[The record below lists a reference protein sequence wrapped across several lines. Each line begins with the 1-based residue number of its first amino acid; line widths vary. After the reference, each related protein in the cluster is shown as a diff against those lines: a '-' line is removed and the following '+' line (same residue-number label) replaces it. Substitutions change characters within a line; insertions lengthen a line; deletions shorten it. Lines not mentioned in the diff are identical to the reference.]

1 MSKKQKVVI
10 LSYFGE
16 NPADGVEKVVR
27 YIRIVL
33 QNNYEVAEMKMKR
46 NIGKLNYILY
56 PILFSF
62 RLNFLNK
69 SAITIAHGWQGFLN
83 ASDFVFFHGTTQGV
97 ITQVPADDSPGSKYI
112 RWMEKIAAKRA
123 GKIIAV
129 SENCRRELIQF
140 YHVSDEK
147 IIVLNNAVDSDIF
160 FPKKSHNNNKLR
172 IAFSGTLSRRKGMEA
187 LLALSKYIAE
197 TDNIELWIACNNDYN
212 VKEFENNTNTYVYS
226 GLNAMEMNAFY
237 NACDV
242 LYFPSRYEGFS
253 MASLEALSAGIPIV
267 GSSFAILDELRDY
280 DFIQLCNEQ
289 SPEKIIQ
296 YCFEMKEK
304 FSGLSALLHNQ
315 MKKDFGMEQ
324 YAVKLKRIL
333 HGK

>member
-140 YHVSDEK
+140 YHV
-147 IIVLNNAVDSDIF
+147 
-160 FPKKSHNNNKLR
+160 
-172 IAFSGTLSRRKGMEA
+172 
-187 LLALSKYIAE
+187 
-197 TDNIELWIACNNDYN
+197 
-212 VKEFENNTNTYVYS
+212 
-226 GLNAMEMNAFY
+226 
-237 NACDV
+237 
-242 LYFPSRYEGFS
+242 
-253 MASLEALSAGIPIV
+253 
-267 GSSFAILDELRDY
+267 
-280 DFIQLCNEQ
+280 
-289 SPEKIIQ
+289 
-296 YCFEMKEK
+296 
-304 FSGLSALLHNQ
+304 
-315 MKKDFGMEQ
+315 
-324 YAVKLKRIL
+324 
-333 HGK
+333 